1 MNSMGPVCS
10 SEGKIWSRQKTEGG
24 LRNSFFSLSFSL
36 AQMTVSDLFTS
47 CALRVAGQ
55 PGEGHESPASPWE
68 ASQRPAQPS
77 HS

>member
-10 SEGKIWSRQKTEGG
+10 SEGKIWGRQETGGG
-24 LRNSFFSLSFSL
+24 LRSPLFSLSFSL

-55 PGEGHESPASPWE
+55 PGEGNESPASPWE